1 MKPTRFV
8 IRDAESIQYIRDN
21 ISKMT
26 IKKIARKLGC
36 SESLVHVACNVNN
49 IENPRSRKRKVK
61 AYSVEEIKQYLRDNP
76 NVEAKEV
83 SKMFKCD
90 HRYIYDYRS
99 QIEDEKLASKISK
112 MRAFFNNAPKVI
124 IRPKNCSEVD
134 ELFRYSNVGLIALK
148 QLEAGTWEIDF
159 ENGRKLKL

>member
-8 IRDAESIQYIRDN
+8 IRDAKSIQYIRDN
-21 ISKMT
+21 IGVMT

-49 IENPRSRKRKVK
+49 IENPRSKKRKVK

-76 NVEAKEV
+76 TVEAKEV
-83 SKMFKCD
+83 SKIFKCD
-90 HRYIYDYRS
+90 QRYIYDYRS

-112 MRAFFNNAPKVI
+112 MKAFFNNAPKVI
-124 IRPKNCSEVD
+124 IKPKSCEDID
-134 ELFRYSNVGLIALK
+134 ELVRLSYIGLIALK
-148 QLEAGTWEIDF
+148 QLEAGAWEIDF
-159 ENGRKLKL
+159 ENGKRMSL